1 MDNAQ
6 LVLGDNI
13 QTFVGRLNIVKT
25 DTKLAFVTK
34 RQKSKYV
41 KEKRLILDGL
51 KKNGVKL
58 SKVRFFS
65 YSEQEEYT
73 NKLKKIFQND
83 DSHFSFQHI
92 LFTDNKLM
100 VRKWIGGKKLS
111 EVLSEGSYDFV
122 KQYLGSIVRVHYS
135 DLFYADGWPSNI
147 IVTPDS
153 KLSRFDIDLM
163 VQDKEF
169 EIAQAIFH
177 IVSFSREPQIVSEI
191 VASFIE
197 NNIAKEKYGKNK
209 IRVYVKKF
217 IKNRIAPFL
226 SNKDDTLYFFGNLIK
241 NTKKEHYMQVKQVLD
256 SLSELI

>member
-1 MDNAQ
+1 MLINPLLNAVLYNTLQIIFVSIKIMDNAQ

-100 VRKWIGGKKLS
+100 V
-111 EVLSEGSYDFV
+111 
-122 KQYLGSIVRVHYS
+122 
-135 DLFYADGWPSNI
+135 
-147 IVTPDS
+147 
-153 KLSRFDIDLM
+153 
-163 VQDKEF
+163 
-169 EIAQAIFH
+169 
-177 IVSFSREPQIVSEI
+177 
-191 VASFIE
+191 
-197 NNIAKEKYGKNK
+197 
-209 IRVYVKKF
+209 
-217 IKNRIAPFL
+217 
-226 SNKDDTLYFFGNLIK
+226 
-241 NTKKEHYMQVKQVLD
+241 
-256 SLSELI
+256 